1 MKSCSHRSGTFAFL
15 ESNWICRVNVQRLHP
30 CWLKCFAKQL
40 VDGGVSCQA
49 IEHKNICALGDCS
62 YSALYFALQITF
74 QLVISRSLCRLQ
86 LMGPCHSR
94 RRTSEVATQTSR
106 LLPLRKAVKEICRLL
121 RKRQWWAAAG
131 RDPRIPKSLWSL
143 IGLQLKR
150 RAILFQHLERVKGV
164 LRYKA

>member
-1 MKSCSHRSGTFAFL
+1 MVECLAGRSSTKTIVHWVTAITLL
-15 ESNWICRVNVQRLHP
+15 ETYV
-30 CWLKCFAKQL
+30 
-40 VDGGVSCQA
+40 
-49 IEHKNICALGDCS
+49 
-62 YSALYFALQITF
+62 LQITF

-150 RAILFQHLERVKGV
+150 RAVLFQHLERVKGV